1 MNFLAKKY
9 QFLVRVV
16 CYTHPMK
23 RSSFTLVELL
33 VVLAI
38 MSIILSISAGYFIG
52 FKSGNALRLGSQV
65 VVAALHQARTMAIT
79 QQSPHGVALDSSQ
92 SRVFVFRK
100 PDGATRIK
108 VSEDYQ
114 LPKGVFIDDSNF
126 RLDTHVEVNAR
137 AVLFSSTGTATN
149 GSIWLRNSHG
159 KFNTITVIAPT
170 GRARIF
176 NHHT

>member
-1 MNFLAKKY
+1 
-9 QFLVRVV
+9 
-16 CYTHPMK
+16 MK
-23 RSSFTLVELL
+23 RSSFTLVEVL

-38 MSIILSISAGYFIG
+38 MSITLGISAGYFVN
-52 FKSGNALRLGSQV
+52 FRSGNALRLGSQI

-79 QQSPHGVALDSSQ
+79 LQSPHGVALDSAQ

-108 VSEDYQ
+108 VNENYQ
-114 LPKGVFIDDSNF
+114 LPKGVLIDNSNF
-126 RLDTHVEVNAR
+126 RFDTHVDVNAR
-137 AVLFSSTGTATN
+137 AVLFSATGTATN